1 MRADEM
7 LEKGD
12 LDGYAVWK
20 RVLKA
25 MEELRRVEPTE
36 GERIN

>member
-7 LEKGD
+7 LENAD

-20 RVLKA
+20 CIVEA
-25 MEELRRVEPTE
+25 VNELLNREPVGTVH
-36 GERIN
+36 